1 VSAIVA
7 AAVIVL
13 ATTVLAQGQFG
24 TAAEAKAMLEKAV
37 IAVKADKGL
46 RRSLISI
53 ARTAASET
61 A

>member
-53 ARTAASET
+53 ARKAASET